1 MTADPTRPEPGPDAD
16 VDDIQADIDQTRQE
30 LGETV
35 EALQAKL
42 DVKERAREKVA
53 DTKDQVVEKAHTLQH
68 AATDNPQRMLPVVAL
83 LLIGGLAAGIVIWRR
98 RR

>member
-35 EALQAKL
+35 
-42 DVKERAREKVA
+42 
-53 DTKDQVVEKAHTLQH
+53 
-68 AATDNPQRMLPVVAL
+68 
-83 LLIGGLAAGIVIWRR
+83 
-98 RR
+98 

>member
-1 MTADPTRPEPGPDAD
+1 M
-16 VDDIQADIDQTRQE
+16 
-30 LGETV
+30 
-35 EALQAKL
+35 
-42 DVKERAREKVA
+42 A